1 MIVRNHS
8 HILHARVNEFV
19 LPPIVDGLILGRES
33 PIGHVA
39 VGKALSLLTTTPFE
53 HVPVDDAVIGDVLVR
68 SAIMRKV
75 ARDDLI
81 DFVLREIKPIMGP
94 EEILHLHLEIEIRIE
109 AKKQ

>member
-19 LPPIVDGLILGRES
+19 LPPIVDGLVLGRAS
-33 PIGHVA
+33 SIGHVA

-53 HVPVDDAVIGDVLVR
+53 HVPVDDDVIGNVLVR

-75 ARDDLI
+75 SREDLI
-81 DFVLREIKPIMGP
+81 DFVVREIKPIMGP